1 MALTVVKSMDVSD
14 FWECW
19 QHIKA
24 LVELEYEAVR
34 TDLGGAYDLELKLIW
49 DCAEAEDG
57 SVDMGMAEDAR
68 VADRAVTR
76 GYCFD
81 CDDVVDMA
89 YSPWWFVTTYKDT
102 PRTCLTCGGHDVGFL
117 DRVSLRLLERIKGGV
132 DE

>member
-49 DCAEAEDG
+49 DCAEAED
-57 SVDMGMAEDAR
+57 AEDGGR
-68 VADRAVTR
+68 VTHQR
-76 GYCFD
+76 
-81 CDDVVDMA
+81 
-89 YSPWWFVTTYKDT
+89 
-102 PRTCLTCGGHDVGFL
+102 
-117 DRVSLRLLERIKGGV
+117 
-132 DE
+132 

>member
-49 DCAEAEDG
+49 DCEP
-57 SVDMGMAEDAR
+57 
-68 VADRAVTR
+68 
-76 GYCFD
+76 
-81 CDDVVDMA
+81 VVD
-89 YSPWWFVTTYKDT
+89 
-102 PRTCLTCGGHDVGFL
+102 
-117 DRVSLRLLERIKGGV
+117 E
-132 DE
+132 